1 MFSVYHLTMHPILST
16 SYLVPGLLLNPILF
30 LWSMNTLLSRVLPPI
45 IVDAAAQPAPY
56 CPGGPSA
63 EHPHFDIHA
72 SESLCWSYT
81 AFIVCVNLAAF
92 GRVSERRRAGKE
104 RARLK
109 RECMQR
115 YRKAGKE
122 KLMNGNGN
130 HLDAS
135 AALGN
140 GFAKEQD
147 KEGYEVGSDST
158 GWDAGR
164 SDEEY
169 PSATDSGIML

>member
-1 MFSVYHLTMHPILST
+1 
-16 SYLVPGLLLNPILF
+16 
-30 LWSMNTLLSRVLPPI
+30 
-45 IVDAAAQPAPY
+45 
-56 CPGGPSA
+56 
-63 EHPHFDIHA
+63 
-72 SESLCWSYT
+72 
-81 AFIVCVNLAAF
+81 
-92 GRVSERRRAGKE
+92 
-104 RARLK
+104 
-109 RECMQR
+109 MQR